1 MSIRQATISFHDAA
15 VCSDSSP
22 GDGVDCRLSVIE
34 QNQKTNAQ
42 KREPAIAREKD
53 GEEAEDENED
63 DERGKPNER
72 R

>member
-1 MSIRQATISFHDAA
+1 LNKIRKQT
-15 VCSDSSP
+15 
-22 GDGVDCRLSVIE
+22 R
-34 QNQKTNAQ
+34 K

-63 DERGKPNER
+63 DEREKPNER